1 MLFAIVAAVTDLRLD
16 YFFGLLCR
24 RLLILN
30 TEEKQTEGIVA
41 GPWLAVIRPV
51 LDIVRN
57 GFARPI
63 LLQ

>member
-1 MLFAIVAAVTDLRLD
+1 MLFAIVAAVADFRLD

-30 TEEKQTEGIVA
+30 TEEKQTESIVA
-41 GPWLAVIRPV
+41 GPWLAVIRSV

-57 GFARPI
+57 GFSRPI